1 LVNTGGP
8 LPRYDSLRLRAA
20 KMASRT
26 LTLANQITILRLTF
40 VPLFAILVVEGRY
53 RVALAVLG
61 AAAVSD
67 GVDGLVA
74 RLYHQQSPLGVA
86 LDPIADK
93 ILMTTACLAL
103 AFRGALPWWLAIV
116 VISRDVAILVTTL
129 VISLV
134 SGYRPFPPSLLGK
147 ASTGVQLI
155 TVLLALAAIA
165 GVPFISSRLVQTLV
179 YATAV
184 LTVSSGIHYLVALR
198 HHPRQAVTSDE

>member
-1 LVNTGGP
+1 
-8 LPRYDSLRLRAA
+8 
-20 KMASRT
+20 MASRT
-26 LTLANQITILRLTF
+26 LTLANQITILRLVF
-40 VPLFAILVVEGRY
+40 VPVFAILVVERRY
-53 RVALAVLG
+53 GWALVVLG
-61 AAAVSD
+61 GAAVSD

-74 RLYHQQSPLGVA
+74 RVYHQQSPLGVA

-93 ILMTTACLAL
+93 ILMTTAYLTL

-147 ASTGVQLI
+147 ISTCVQLS
-155 TVLLALAAIA
+155 TVLAALGAVTGI
-165 GVPFISSRLVQTLV
+165 PFLSGRLVQALV

-198 HHPRQAVTSDE
+198 HHPRQPSSGSDE

>member
-1 LVNTGGP
+1 
-8 LPRYDSLRLRAA
+8 
-20 KMASRT
+20 MASRT

-93 ILMTTACLAL
+93 ILMTTACLVL
-103 AFRGALPWWLAIV
+103 AFRRALPWWLAIV

-184 LTVSSGIHYLVALR
+184 LTVSSGIHYVVALR
-198 HHPRQAVTSDE
+198 HHPRQAD